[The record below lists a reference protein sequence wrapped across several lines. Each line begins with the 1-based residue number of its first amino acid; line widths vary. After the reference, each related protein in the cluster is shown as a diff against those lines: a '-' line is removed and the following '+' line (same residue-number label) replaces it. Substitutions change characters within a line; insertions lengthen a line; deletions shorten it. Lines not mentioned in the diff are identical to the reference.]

1 MCPLLLLQAAV
12 DLTLPRAT
20 DEGEEEN
27 MSEMEGGV
35 NSTAEI
41 KRNGGGPEES
51 QDKEARTEEKEQL
64 KCS

>member
-1 MCPLLLLQAAV
+1 
-12 DLTLPRAT
+12 
-20 DEGEEEN
+20 